1 MKRQHVTEE
10 TPKAECLIPSP
21 HSKTKPNAPEEALE
35 SIKVDKFMGSKDI
48 REATGFNANDVAKLL
63 NSGLIPTL
71 KWGTVKKIRVS
82 DFNAFFDRVIREGTD
97 LREMLGITAK
107 NTG

>member
-63 NSGLIPTL
+63 
-71 KWGTVKKIRVS
+71 TVKKIRVS